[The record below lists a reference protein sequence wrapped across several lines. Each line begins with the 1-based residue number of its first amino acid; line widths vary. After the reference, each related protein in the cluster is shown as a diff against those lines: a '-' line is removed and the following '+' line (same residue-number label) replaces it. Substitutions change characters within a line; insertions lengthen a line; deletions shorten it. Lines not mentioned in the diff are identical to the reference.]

1 MIRPLFARTPI
12 NESHEIGRRPI
23 RVDTRRRP
31 TINFIELSL
40 YHFECDTTHTH
51 THIQSKPFASFS
63 VLFYFPFHS
72 YQSNLIAP
80 SSQRRSI
87 RTIWGHV
94 DAVFRIIMSI
104 RSICCFDS
112 AFQVKILES
121 MWICHALKW
130 PMYLYIIQSTYG
142 LAFAKCIRFASK
154 LRRTEN
160 YTIIHSRVHPYG
172 WGKNIFAL

>member
-1 MIRPLFARTPI
+1 MNHMKLAGGRLGWIHDEGQPLI
-12 NESHEIGRRPI
+12 LLS
-23 RVDTRRRP
+23 
-31 TINFIELSL
+31 SL
-40 YHFECDTTHTH
+40 YTISNVIQHMHTH

-87 RTIWGHV
+87 RAIWGHV